1 MYIFMSNCF
10 RTFLTTCLVSASLYA
25 AFAPNYLSAQT
36 APFTTA
42 TFRTISEARKQP
54 FGTVLYVAGR
64 VTVANEFGGPSY
76 IQDATG
82 GLAVFE
88 STFSRGVSL
97 GDSVEVTGPS
107 VDFQA
112 TTGVLGSGLAELSGT
127 SVSRV
132 TWRIIPAAR
141 IIPVAREVSLRELTG
156 ETGEALEGQL
166 IRASGIR
173 FSDTTLFKGGTNY
186 TVTDFSTSAQVRVSA
201 GINLINQPI
210 PRTVTSV
217 VGVLGQFRG
226 TYQITPRTAADLGIS
241 LTVNP
246 ADTVAKSQT
255 LDVTTWNLKWF
266 GRPFDTDGVTRL
278 GPADSLLQFRNVVR
292 VLDSID
298 ADVYALEEVSN
309 NALFMRIV
317 DSLPRYGAVIAGF
330 APPQPQFVPQRTA
343 YLFKRSIIDTV
354 RTEMVLTSSQFAAG
368 RFPLRLEFDATL
380 NGVKRR
386 FHAFV
391 IHAKSG
397 STQRDYD
404 LRTSDAKLLYDFL
417 NTSYPTQNVILAGD
431 FNDSPTASIFQS
443 LPTPYLP
450 FVQDSVRY
458 TTITASLAR
467 QGLSSF
473 STGGMIDNVVV
484 SNELTRSA
492 LTGGEKIESPFTYIA
507 GYTTTTTDHFPVT
520 TRFLLDRITS
530 VQAPLKSAQTLN
542 VVPNPATEFAT
553 LRFTPEASAE
563 AVLTVSDVLGKTL
576 WSSVMTVR
584 GGEEFAQSILLEN
597 FARGLYVC
605 RVQAGNGSVQS
616 TVFLVR

>member
-1 MYIFMSNCF
+1 MTNCF
-10 RTFLTTCLVSASLYA
+10 RSLLTACLVSASLYA
-25 AFAPNYLSAQT
+25 TFSPGVLSAQT

-54 FGTVLYVAGR
+54 LGTVLYVAGR
-64 VTVANEFGGPSY
+64 VTVANEFGSQAH
-76 IQDATG
+76 IQDGTG
-82 GLAVFE
+82 GIAVFDAA
-88 STFSRGVSL
+88 TARGIAL
-97 GDSVEVTGPS
+97 GDSIEVSGPYAE
-107 VDFQA
+107 FQPR
-112 TTGVLGSGLAELSGT
+112 TGVPGTGLGQIAGT
-127 SVSRV
+127 NVSRV
-132 TWRIIPAAR
+132 SFRIIPTAR
-141 IIPVAREVSLRELTG
+141 IIPVARETSLSELVG
-156 ETGEALEGQL
+156 ASGEALEGQL
-166 IRASGIR
+166 LRVSGVQFR
-173 FSDTTLFKGGTNY
+173 DTVSFRGSTNY
-186 TVTDFSTSAQVRVSA
+186 TIFDATTTAQVRITA
-201 GINLINQPI
+201 GTNPINQRI
-210 PRTVTSV
+210 PRGSSLSL
-217 VGVLGQFRG
+217 VGALGQFQG
-226 TYQITPRTAADLGIS
+226 TYQLLPRTAADLGIS
-241 LTVNP
+241 LSVNP

-255 LDVTTWNLKWF
+255 LDVSTWNLKWF
-266 GRPFDTDGVTRL
+266 GRPFDNDGVTRL

-298 ADVYALEEVSN
+298 ADVYALQEVSN
-309 NALFMRIV
+309 NALFMRIA
-317 DSLPRYGAVIAGF
+317 DSLPRYGAVIATF

-343 YLFKRSIIDTV
+343 YLFKRSVVDTV

-391 IHAKSG
+391 IHAKAG

-417 NTSYPTQNVILAGD
+417 NTTYPTQNVILAGD

-443 LPTPYLP
+443 LPSPYLP

-492 LTGGEKIESPFTYIA
+492 LAGGEKIESPFTYIA

-520 TRFLLDRITS
+520 TRFVLDRITS
-530 VQAPLKSAQTLN
+530 VQAPLKTAQTLN
-542 VVPNPATEFAT
+542 VAPNPATDFAT
-553 LRFTPEASAE
+553 LRFTPEASGE
-563 AVLTVSDVLGKTL
+563 AVFTVSDVLGKTL

-584 GGEEFAQSILLEN
+584 GGEEFSQSILLEN

-616 TVFLVR
+616 MVFLVR

>member
-1 MYIFMSNCF
+1 MNNRF
-10 RTFLTTCLVSASLYA
+10 RIVFTALLASVSIYA
-25 AFAPNYLSAQT
+25 ALLPSVLSAQT

-76 IQDATG
+76 IQDGTG
-82 GLAVFE
+82 GIAVFE

-97 GDSVEVTGPS
+97 GDSVEVTGPV

-112 TTGVLGSGLAELSGT
+112 TTGVLGTGLAEFSGT
-127 SVSRV
+127 STSRV
-132 TWRIIPAAR
+132 TWRIIPTAR
-141 IIPVAREVSLRELTG
+141 IIPVAREVSLRDLTG
-156 ETGEALEGQL
+156 ATGEALEGQL
-166 IRASGIR
+166 IRASGVR
-173 FSDTTLFKGGTNY
+173 FSDTSLFKSATNY
-186 TVTDFSTSAQVRVSA
+186 TVTDFSTSAQVRISA

-226 TYQITPRTAADLGIS
+226 TYQITPRTAADLGIT

-246 ADTVAKSQT
+246 ADTVAKTQT

-278 GPADSLLQFRNVVR
+278 GPADSLLQFRNVIR

-309 NALFMRIV
+309 NPLFLRIL
-317 DSLPRYGAVIAGF
+317 DSLPRYGGVIAGF

-343 YLFKRSIIDTV
+343 YLFKRSVIDTV
-354 RTEMVLTSSQFAAG
+354 RTEMVLTNTQFAAG
-368 RFPLRLEFDATL
+368 RFPFRLEFDATVR
-380 NGVKRR
+380 GVKRR
-386 FHAFV
+386 FNAFV
-391 IHAKSG
+391 IHAKAG

-404 LRTSDAKLLYDFL
+404 LRTSDAQLLYDFL
-417 NTSYPTQNVILAGD
+417 NTNYPTQNVILAGD
-431 FNDSPTASIFQS
+431 FNDSPTASIFQN

-450 FVQDSVRY
+450 FVQDTVRY
-458 TTITASLAR
+458 TTVTASLAR

-473 STGGMIDNVVV
+473 NSGGMIDNIVV
-484 SNELTRSA
+484 SNEVTRSI
-492 LTGGEKIESPFTYIA
+492 LQGGEKIESPFIYIA

-520 TRFLLDRITS
+520 ARFLLDRITS
-530 VQAPLKSAQTLN
+530 VRASQAAAQTLS
-542 VVPNPATEFAT
+542 VAPNPAFGAAT
-553 LRFTPEASAE
+553 IRFTPDASGE
-563 AVLTVSDVLGKTL
+563 VLFTVSDVLGNTL
-576 WSSVMTVR
+576 RTIETSVR
-584 GGEEFAQSILLEN
+584 GGEEFMQSISLEN
-597 FARGLYVC
+597 FARGVYVC
-605 RVQAGNGSVQS
+605 RAQERGGTMRSV
-616 TVFLVR
+616 VFVVR